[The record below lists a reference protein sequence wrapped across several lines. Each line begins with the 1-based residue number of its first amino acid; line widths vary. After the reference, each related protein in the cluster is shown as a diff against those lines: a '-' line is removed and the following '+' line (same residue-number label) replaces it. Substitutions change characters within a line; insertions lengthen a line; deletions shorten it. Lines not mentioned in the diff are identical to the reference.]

1 MITAKFLNGRLGEIM
16 FMTYGLFFYCI
27 KNKIPVNQICLN
39 YDYIGQD
46 YFQNKFNII
55 KDNFKIFKNIDK
67 YFIPGDIYKN
77 IFSNSI
83 ILDNNYKYIPDK
95 IEYDF
100 SKNYVLRN
108 FWYFPLDLDLFKKL
122 FYSNELFA
130 EIKNKY
136 QSINFNNSC
145 SIHIRRGDYLLINN
159 NDCLKNKYKY
169 KKILSPDEI
178 YKKINEFKNINNLN
192 RKNITYLIFSD
203 DIDWCKKNIKIK
215 NCKYMN
221 GNTDYEDMILISL
234 CKYNIILSE
243 SFFNFCGILLKEFKN
258 EE

>member
-1 MITAKFLNGRLGEIM
+1 M
-16 FMTYGLFFYCI
+16 
-27 KNKIPVNQICLN
+27 
-39 YDYIGQD
+39 
-46 YFQNKFNII
+46 
-55 KDNFKIFKNIDK
+55 
-67 YFIPGDIYKN
+67 
-77 IFSNSI
+77 
-83 ILDNNYKYIPDK
+83 
-95 IEYDF
+95 
-100 SKNYVLRN
+100 
-108 FWYFPLDLDLFKKL
+108 
-122 FYSNELFA
+122 
-130 EIKNKY
+130 
-136 QSINFNNSC
+136 
-145 SIHIRRGDYLLINN
+145 LINN